1 MIFRRALHS
10 GCRYHLLAYRWLTSF
25 PRSQYDLTGS
35 KPNTA
40 AGGPRTREMSTSIS
54 SASLTVYSSS
64 STGTTASNVT
74 ETLVDVGHGRASIKH
89 GRTVGETPPDC
100 GD

>member
-1 MIFRRALHS
+1 MGFRRALS
-10 GCRYHLLAYRWLTSF
+10 NGAKYHLLASRWLTSY
-25 PRSQYDLTGS
+25 PRKQYDLTGS

-40 AGGPRTREMSTSIS
+40 AGGPRQAEMSTSIS
-54 SASLTVYSSS
+54 SASLTVYSSQP
-64 STGTTASNVT
+64 TGIIASNVT

-89 GRTVGETPPDC
+89 GRTVGQTPPDS